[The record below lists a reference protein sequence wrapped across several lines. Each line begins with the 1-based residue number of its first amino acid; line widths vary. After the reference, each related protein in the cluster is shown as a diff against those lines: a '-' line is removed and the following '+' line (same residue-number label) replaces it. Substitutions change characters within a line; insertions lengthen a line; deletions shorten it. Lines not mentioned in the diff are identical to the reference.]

1 MTNNYTVLD
10 HAKEE
15 NKTYKMLC
23 ISTVLNIILVVLLLV
38 ILNTTYTIECDD
50 FVSEQK
56 IIDYIIG
63 RD

>member
-1 MTNNYTVLD
+1 MKNNYTILD
-10 HAKEE
+10 YAKKE

-23 ISTVLNIILVVLLLV
+23 ISTVLNIILVVLLLA
-38 ILNTTYTIECDD
+38 ILNTTYTIECGD

-56 IIDYIIG
+56 IIDYVLG